1 MWRLRARADVACAP
15 GTPWVTVRPHYGG
28 PPSMAGRG
36 PDERG
41 RKPAGSGWAEC
52 PPSGP
57 GRHGPGERNRREMAR
72 RKAAV
77 CRKTGRD
84 LRNARACR
92 RAIPLTFPERRTP
105 RLKQQ
110 GR

>member
-1 MWRLRARADVACAP
+1 MRRLRARADVACAP
-15 GTPWVTVRPHYGG
+15 GTPRVAVRPHYGG
-28 PPSMAGRG
+28 LPSMAGRG
-36 PDERG
+36 LDEGG
-41 RKPAGSGWAEC
+41 RKPAGSDPADAGLHL
-52 PPSGP
+52 
-57 GRHGPGERNRREMAR
+57 RKHGPGVKSRREMAR